1 MAATIDIIAKFTD
14 QASPGIR
21 DLTGTVSG
29 LRDRAAPD
37 ISDLTDRLR
46 DMRERARELGDAGR
60 QAKGGLDGMVGTI
73 GAISGTIGRLLP
85 QITLLVAGIIG
96 AVAAAKS
103 AITALAEWSVKTEE
117 TTVNL
122 QALGVTQ
129 KEGEALTKRWGDEHV
144 RAADQA
150 KRAAAEE
157 REAAKQ
163 AEQAERARAKAV
175 EFLTDV
181 QAAAGQSARDR
192 AVAEA
197 QASGDAVRAIEA
209 ELQRKREIIEEEKQA
224 RLAGME
230 GLKLTVQEAADA
242 RVAIEQE
249 ALDKIVDA
257 EREAAQARTQ
267 AMQENRATVKGIL
280 EGLGG
285 DFKAVAQKLD
295 FEDQRQKIRQQM
307 EAIRVA
313 IEQGTTTVPVE
324 QLQGAWRALQTQLG
338 EVGQATQ
345 QVGQQVTQTVA
356 EFHALPFGALP
367 EEFELIRRSIE
378 NATDAARR
386 FAEDQVAVA
395 ARGADVAEA
404 LEQGWTD
411 VRDIWK
417 TSGQSANELGAA
429 IVKAGQAG
437 EAAGQKTAQAWQA
450 VDRAA
455 GEAARTSGQAT
466 QAMYAAA
473 QAGDELAA
481 SAEGAAA
488 GFGRVSAI
496 VDQAGNAVKTIT
508 GDIII
513 FGNAITYQ
521 MRQRMAEMELLAKA
535 AEIEAER
542 AHQRQLERAREIVYG
557 GRASRLDQPQAGRE
571 LRGGGGTNVNVNV
584 NAGRLAQG
592 ITVEQERQAQR
603 RSIYSQPG
611 IYERQSM
618 EGRGLY
624 G

>member
-21 DLTGTVSG
+21 ELTGTVSG

-46 DMRERARELGDAGR
+46 DLRERARELGDAGR

-122 QALGVTQ
+122 KALGVTQ

-163 AEQAERARAKAV
+163 AAQAERERAKAV

-230 GLKLTVQEAADA
+230 GLKLTAQEAADA

-257 EREAAQARTQ
+257 EREAAQARTK

-324 QLQGAWRALQTQLG
+324 QLQAAWRALQTQLG
-338 EVGQATQ
+338 EVGQATRQVSQ
-345 QVGQQVTQTVA
+345 QVAQTA
-356 EFHALPFGALP
+356 KEFTSLPFGAIP
-367 EEFELIRRSIE
+367 EEFELIRRSIQ
-378 NATDAARR
+378 NANDLAVTYAKNQADLSRQGAEGGEKVARTWQET
-386 FAEDQVAVA
+386 A
-395 ARGADVAEA
+395 
-404 LEQGWTD
+404 T
-411 VRDIWK
+411 IWK

-437 EAAGQKTAQAWQA
+437 QTAGQKTAQAWQTA
-450 VDRAA
+450 DRAA
-455 GEAARTSGQAT
+455 GEAARTTGVAT

-481 SAEGAAA
+481 TAEGAAA
-488 GFGRVSAI
+488 GFGRVAAM
-496 VDQAGNAVKTIT
+496 VDAAGNEVKTIT

-513 FGNAITYQ
+513 FGNAVTYQ
-521 MRQRMAEMELLAKA
+521 MRQRLAEMELLAKA

-557 GRASRLDQPQAGRE
+557 PRQPSGFVTPTSGSQRN
-571 LRGGGGTNVNVNV
+571 GGTNVNVNV
-584 NAGRLAQG
+584 NAGRLASG
-592 ITVEQERQAQR
+592 ITVEQERQTQR

>member
-46 DMRERARELGDAGR
+46 DLRERARELGQAGQ

-122 QALGVTQ
+122 KALGVTQ

-175 EFLTDV
+175 EFLADV

-230 GLKLTVQEAADA
+230 GLKLTAQEAADA

-257 EREAAQARTQ
+257 EREAARARTQ
-267 AMQENRATVKGIL
+267 AMQENRADVKGIL

-285 DFKAVAQKLD
+285 DFKAAAQKLD

-324 QLQGAWRALQTQLG
+324 QLQAAWRALQTQLG

-345 QVGQQVTQTVA
+345 QVSQQVAQTA
-356 EFHALPFGALP
+356 KAFTSLPFGAIP

-378 NATDAARR
+378 NATDAAIRH
-386 FAEDQVAVA
+386 AEHQGDLAR
-395 ARGADVAEA
+395 RGAEGAEA
-404 LEQGWTD
+404 VGRTWEETARIWT
-411 VRDIWK
+411 
-417 TSGQSANELGAA
+417 TSGVSVNELGAA
-429 IVKAGQAG
+429 LVRAGQQGQASG
-437 EAAGQKTAQAWQA
+437 QAIASSYRHATQAVVETGQAVEVLEHQATEAGQKVREVLGT
-450 VDRAA
+450 VSGGLAA
-455 GEAARTSGQAT
+455 GPIYDVAGKVVT
-466 QAMYAAA
+466 Q
-473 QAGDELAA
+473 L
-481 SAEGAAA
+481 
-488 GFGRVSAI
+488 
-496 VDQAGNAVKTIT
+496 T
-508 GDIII
+508 GDVIS
-513 FGNAITYQ
+513 FAGVMT
-521 MRQRMAEMELLAKA
+521 AEMNRRLQEMQLLAKA
-535 AEIEAER
+535 AEIEAQR

-557 GRASRLDQPQAGRE
+557 GRAGRLDQPQAGRA
-571 LRGGGGTNVNVNV
+571 LRGVGGTETNVNVKID
-584 NAGRLAQG
+584 AGKMTDA
-592 ITVEQERQAQR
+592 ITVEQERTAQR
-603 RSIYSQPG
+603 RSSLG
-611 IYERQSM
+611 S
-618 EGRGLY
+618 
-624 G
+624 

>member
-46 DMRERARELGDAGR
+46 DLRERARELGDAGR

-122 QALGVTQ
+122 KALGVTQ

-209 ELQRKREIIEEEKQA
+209 ELQRKREVIEEEKQK
-224 RLAGME
+224 RLAAME
-230 GLKLTVQEAADA
+230 GLKLTAQEAADA
-242 RVAIEQE
+242 RVKIEQE

-257 EREAAQARTQ
+257 ERKAAQARTQ
-267 AMQENRATVKGIL
+267 AMQENRADVKGIL

-285 DFKAVAQKLD
+285 DFKAAAQKLD

-324 QLQGAWRALQTQLG
+324 QLQAAWRALQTQLG
-338 EVGQATQ
+338 EVGQTTQ
-345 QVGQQVTQTVA
+345 QVSQQVVQTAA
-356 EFHALPFGALP
+356 EFQALPIGALP
-367 EEFELIRRSIE
+367 EEFELIRRAIE
-378 NATDAARR
+378 NANDAAIRH
-386 FAEDQVAVA
+386 AEHQADLAR
-395 ARGADVAEA
+395 RGAEGAEA
-404 LEQGWTD
+404 VGRTWQETAT
-411 VRDIWK
+411 IWK
-417 TSGQSANELGAA
+417 TSGVSVTQLGAA
-429 IVKAGQAG
+429 IVRAGEAG
-437 EAAGQKTAQAWQA
+437 EAAGEKTARGWQ
-450 VDRAA
+450 RA
-455 GEAARTSGQAT
+455 
-466 QAMYAAA
+466 
-473 QAGDELAA
+473 
-481 SAEGAAA
+481 
-488 GFGRVSAI
+488 
-496 VDQAGNAVKTIT
+496 
-508 GDIII
+508 
-513 FGNAITYQ
+513 
-521 MRQRMAEMELLAKA
+521 AKA
-535 AEIEAER
+535 AEQAGTTFTEIPKQVAKAGDDAVRVLGTVSGEMYDTAGKVVKQLTGDVVSFMGIMTQEAKTRLAELARIQRIEAAEAKIRHAEFLKNLAERER
-542 AHQRQLERAREIVYG
+542 ALGWRSVSQEEIRRRE
-557 GRASRLDQPQAGRE
+557 E
-571 LRGGGGTNVNVNV
+571 TTNVNVNV
-584 NAGRLAQG
+584 NAGRLSEG
-592 ITVEQERQAQR
+592 ITIEQDRERAR
-603 RSIYSQPG
+603 RAGTYTG
-611 IYERQSM
+611 W
-618 EGRGLY
+618 
-624 G
+624 

>member
-46 DMRERARELGDAGR
+46 DLRERARELGDAGR

-117 TTVNL
+117 TKVNL

-129 KEGEALTKRWGDEHV
+129 KEGEALTRRWGEEHV

-157 REAAKQ
+157 REAAKA
-163 AEQAERARAKAV
+163 AEQAERERAKAV
-175 EFLTDV
+175 EFLKDV

-230 GLKLTVQEAADA
+230 GLKLTAQEAADA

-285 DFKAVAQKLD
+285 DFKAVAQQLD
-295 FEDQRQKIRQQM
+295 FEDQRQKIREQM

-338 EVGQATQ
+338 EVGQATRQVSQ
-345 QVGQQVTQTVA
+345 QVAQTA
-356 EFHALPFGALP
+356 KAFTALPFGAIP
-367 EEFELIRRSIE
+367 EEFDLIRRRIE
-378 NATDAARR
+378 SADDMARR
-386 FAEDQVAVA
+386 YAEDQTDLSRRSAEHA
-395 ARGADVAEA
+395 ANMARGWQEIA
-404 LEQGWTD
+404 T
-411 VRDIWK
+411 IWK
-417 TSGQSANELGAA
+417 TSGANVNELRTFMF
-429 IVKAGQAG
+429 QAG
-437 EAAGQKTAQAWQA
+437 EAGKASGDATAQSW
-450 VDRAA
+450 R
-455 GEAARTSGQAT
+455 S
-466 QAMYAAA
+466 AAA
-473 QAGDELAA
+473 AIRETTAA
-481 SAEGAAA
+481 SREQVGAPVAPL
-488 GFGRVSAI
+488 GPRWTDV
-496 VDQAGNAVKTIT
+496 
-508 GDIII
+508 
-513 FGNAITYQ
+513 
-521 MRQRMAEMELLAKA
+521 
-535 AEIEAER
+535 
-542 AHQRQLERAREIVYG
+542 
-557 GRASRLDQPQAGRE
+557 AGRPVE
-571 LRGGGGTNVNVNV
+571 SVALDPRGSYFAPGSPFRDPSGRPVPADWQRTAPRQTAPTTNVNVNV
-584 NAGRLAQG
+584 NAGRLSQG
-592 ITVEQERQAQR
+592 ITIEQDRERAR
-603 RSIYSQPG
+603 RAG
-611 IYERQSM
+611 TWT
-618 EGRGLY
+618 GW
-624 G
+624 

>member
-37 ISDLTDRLR
+37 IRDLTDRLR

-85 QITLLVAGIIG
+85 QITLLVAGIV
-96 AVAAAKS
+96 AAAAAAKS

-122 QALGVTQ
+122 HALGVTQ

-157 REAAKQ
+157 REAAKE
-163 AEQAERARAKAV
+163 AEQAERARVKAV

-230 GLKLTVQEAADA
+230 GLTLTAQEAADA

-257 EREAAQARTQ
+257 EREAAQARTR

-285 DFKAVAQKLD
+285 DFKAAAQKLD
-295 FEDQRQKIRQQM
+295 FEDQRQKIREQM

-338 EVGQATQ
+338 EVGQATRQVSQ
-345 QVGQQVTQTVA
+345 QVGQTVA
-356 EFHALPFGALP
+356 EFQALPFGAVP

-378 NATDAARR
+378 NATDAAIRH
-386 FAEDQVAVA
+386 AEQQADLAR
-395 ARGADVAEA
+395 RGAEGAQAIGRTWQETA
-404 LEQGWTD
+404 T
-411 VRDIWK
+411 IWK
-417 TSGQSANELGAA
+417 TSGVSVTQLGAA
-429 IVKAGQAG
+429 IVKAGEAG
-437 EAAGQKTAQAWQA
+437 ELAGEKTARGWQ
-450 VDRAA
+450 RAA
-455 GEAARTSGQAT
+455 
-466 QAMYAAA
+466 AAA
-473 QAGDELAA
+473 KEAGTTFTEIPKQVAKAGDEAVRILGTVSGEMYDLA
-481 SAEGAAA
+481 GK
-488 GFGRVSAI
+488 V
-496 VDQAGNAVKTIT
+496 VKQIT
-508 GDIII
+508 GDVISFAGIM
-513 FGNAITYQ
+513 TTE
-521 MRQRMAEMELLAKA
+521 MKLRMQEMELLAKA
-535 AEIEAER
+535 AEIEAKR
-542 AHQRQLERAREIVYG
+542 RHQEQLARAREIVYG
-557 GRASRLDQPQAGRE
+557 SPSTGGFTPTSGPVTPTSGPQRN
-571 LRGGGGTNVNVNV
+571 GGTNVNVNV
-584 NAGRLAQG
+584 NAGRLSEG
-592 ITVEQERQAQR
+592 ITIEQDRERAR
-603 RSIYSQPG
+603 RAG
-611 IYERQSM
+611 TWT
-618 EGRGLY
+618 GW
-624 G
+624 

>member
-1 MAATIDIIAKFTD
+1 MAATVDIIAKFTD

-46 DMRERARELGDAGR
+46 DLRERARELGQAGQ

-230 GLKLTVQEAADA
+230 GLKLTAQEAADA

-257 EREAAQARTQ
+257 EREAARARTQ

-313 IEQGTTTVPVE
+313 IEQGTTTVPVV
-324 QLQGAWRALQTQLG
+324 QLQAAWTELNRRLG
-338 EVGQATQ
+338 EVGQTTQ
-345 QVGQQVTQTVA
+345 QVSQQVKQTVA
-356 EFHALPFGALP
+356 EFQALPVGALP

-378 NATDAARR
+378 NATDAAIRHTEQQADLAR
-386 FAEDQVAVA
+386 
-395 ARGADVAEA
+395 RGAEHAQE
-404 LEQGWTD
+404 LGRGWEQ

-417 TSGQSANELGAA
+417 NSGQSANELGAA
-429 IVKAGQAG
+429 IVRAGEAG
-437 EAAGQKTAQAWQA
+437 EAAGEKTARGWQK
-450 VDRAA
+450 AA
-455 GEAARTSGQAT
+455 TAAKEAGTTFTEIPKQVAK
-466 QAMYAAA
+466 
-473 QAGDELAA
+473 AGDDAVRILGTVSGEMYDT
-481 SAEGAAA
+481 A
-488 GFGRVSAI
+488 GKV
-496 VDQAGNAVKTIT
+496 VKQIT
-508 GDIII
+508 GDVVSFAGIMTTEMKARLQEMQ
-513 FGNAITYQ
+513 NL
-521 MRQRMAEMELLAKA
+521 QRLQA
-535 AEIEAER
+535 AEAR
-542 AHQRQLERAREIVYG
+542 LAHEEQMQQIREREI
-557 GRASRLDQPQAGRE
+557 AAG
-571 LRGGGGTNVNVNV
+571 LRPTIAARSPRVAPTPARDTTNVNVNV
-584 NAGRLAQG
+584 NAGRLSEG
-592 ITVEQERQAQR
+592 ITIEQDRERAR
-603 RSIYSQPG
+603 RAGTYTG
-611 IYERQSM
+611 W
-618 EGRGLY
+618 
-624 G
+624 